1 MFQSPTSAVCAVEP
15 AARGRAQPGQPVELV
30 DVVRVVGL
38 AAVGDVERPD
48 AHPAAGG
55 ADRAGLGGRG
65 VAPPGH
71 VGEADLDVLEADAR
85 QQRDAVPLVE
95 PGDGDVV
102 AEGLQAHQRQLV
114 LAGLGLLQREHVD
127 VVSLHERL
135 DAVDAGAEGV
145 DVPGRDA
152 HPPTLRKAVRARM
165 PWGEEGFAQE
175 TLYRSGPRGGSSSAR
190 TCLGNSC
197 KPCSTLSDADQI
209 TSGAAQDSEMACATS
224 PIRREEPTCSA
235 VDSGRS
241 PSAPQHSSA
250 RPSPHRHWPPRTRRS
265 RRSRSSTPPPSR
277 TPTSSTSST
286 VTSPSPTPASS
297 RATTTGWS
305 TAPRRPWRTVS
316 SSTPS
321 AAPTT
326 SGRPRRSAT

>member
-1 MFQSPTSAVCAVEP
+1 MFQSPTSAVVAVEP

-30 DVVRVVGL
+30 GVVRVVGL

-55 ADRAGLGGRG
+55 ADRAGLRRHG

-114 LAGLGLLQREHVD
+114 LTGLGLLQGEHVD

-152 HPPTLRKAVRARM
+152 HPSTLRKAVRGVAVGRGTLCAGNSLQIGA
-165 PWGEEGFAQE
+165 PWGKFVGTHLSRELVQTLLHPCRTLTKHRPTLLRTPRWRVPHPPSGEKNPHAAQS
-175 TLYRSGPRGGSSSAR
+175 TRGDRPQLRSTPRRGPRLTGTGR
-190 TCLGNSC
+190 HGLGD
-197 KPCSTLSDADQI
+197 PDVLGVPRIHVQ
-209 TSGAAQDSEMACATS
+209 GRG
-224 PIRREEPTCSA
+224 PA
-235 VDSGRS
+235 V
-241 PSAPQHSSA
+241 
-250 RPSPHRHWPPRTRRS
+250 HRQR
-265 RRSRSSTPPPSR
+265 
-277 TPTSSTSST
+277 
-286 VTSPSPTPASS
+286 
-297 RATTTGWS
+297 
-305 TAPRRPWRTVS
+305 
-316 SSTPS
+316 
-321 AAPTT
+321 
-326 SGRPRRSAT
+326 